1 MFNFLARK
9 KHLKFLI
16 IISFLFLKMSKN
28 ANANNFLNISNLSS
42 AVKKIEYAVRGR
54 IVIRAGEIEKELNQ
68 VFIN

>member
-1 MFNFLARK
+1 
-9 KHLKFLI
+9 
-16 IISFLFLKMSKN
+16 MSKN

-42 AVKKIEYAVRGR
+42 AVKNIEYAVRGR